1 MSPLPVEL
9 AHGLSEEETAAL
21 LALGTTVSLRRGE
34 HLFRLGGVADAV
46 YVVEQG
52 RVALTLPMRIRNG
65 EEEVVVEEKNPGE
78 TLGWSGLVPP
88 HRFTLNATA
97 AVPSELRRFG
107 RADLLEHFRARPE
120 VGYRVTS
127 NLAAVMGHRLQVFQT
142 MWLREMQRTVEYRYA

>member
-9 AHGLSEEETAAL
+9 TLGLSDQETVAL
-21 LALGTTVSLRRGE
+21 LALGTTVTLRRGE
-34 HLFRLGGVADAV
+34 HLFRLGDAADAV

-52 RVALTLPMRIRNG
+52 RVSLTLPMRIRDG

-78 TLGWSGLVPP
+78 TVGWSGLVPP

-97 AVPSELRRFG
+97 ALPSELRSFT
-107 RADLLEHFRARPE
+107 RAVLLEHFRSRPA
-120 VGYRVTS
+120 VGYLVTS

-142 MWLREMQRTVEYRYA
+142 MWLREMQRTVEHRYA